1 MEVEVDSQ
9 AVSLS
14 LNWTKQRCASGW
26 AFIKAIR
33 RRRLM
38 SADCQVFFFF
48 SHVYREANRLA
59 DAIANRGIG
68 MEEDFFMYN
77 QQSTFLDQLLFED
90 V

>member
-1 MEVEVDSQ
+1 M
-9 AVSLS
+9 
-14 LNWTKQRCASGW
+14 
-26 AFIKAIR
+26 
-33 RRRLM
+33 
-38 SADCQVFFFF
+38 
-48 SHVYREANRLA
+48 YREANWLA

>member
-1 MEVEVDSQ
+1 MCFWLGFYKSHKKKKID
-9 AVSLS
+9 VSWLS
-14 LNWTKQRCASGW
+14 S
-26 AFIKAIR
+26 
-33 RRRLM
+33 
-38 SADCQVFFFF
+38 VFFF